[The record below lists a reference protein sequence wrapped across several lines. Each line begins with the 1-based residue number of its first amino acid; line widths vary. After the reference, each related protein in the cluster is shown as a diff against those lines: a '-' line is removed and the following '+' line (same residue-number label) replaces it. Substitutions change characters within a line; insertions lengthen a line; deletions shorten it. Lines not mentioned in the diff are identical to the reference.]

1 MCGRFEAPRL
11 KAPLVTDLVLVV
23 LPCDVALPVVVD
35 ATSGHLYLSSWAPA
49 ITDCCAYKF
58 VGVIGFGKDG
68 LEMTGLL
75 RIGRPEI
82 SYPGS

>member
-1 MCGRFEAPRL
+1 
-11 KAPLVTDLVLVV
+11 VTDLVLVV

-35 ATSGHLYLSSWAPA
+35 VTSDRLYLSSWAPA
-49 ITDCCAYKF
+49 STDCCAYKY
-58 VGVIGFGKDG
+58 VGVMGAGKDG

-75 RIGRPEI
+75 SIGRPEI